1 MLLLVPGAVLLAG
14 ILYISENLR
23 KVDISKGF
31 DRAAWQLPQRTIE
44 SLRIQAGDQI
54 ADIGAGEGYF
64 VFRLADEVGDSGKVY
79 AVEIDGNLVTRLQKK
94 AKQKGYPNVTAVRAR
109 VEDPLLPD
117 GEIDLVFFC
126 DAYHHIENREMY
138 LVGLKKDLKPQG
150 RVAVVDW
157 KAIPIAKLF
166 VPSGH
171 WINVDSVLAEMN
183 SAGFI
188 LEKSHDFLPFHHFL
202 VFRVNNNIDKIP
214 SSG

>member
-1 MLLLVPGAVLLAG
+1 MLIPGVVLLAG

-44 SLRIQAGDQI
+44 SLRIRAGDQI

-64 VFRLADEVGDSGKVY
+64 VFRLADAVGDNGRVY
-79 AVEIDGNLVTRLQKK
+79 AVDIEEALVTQLEKQ
-94 AKQKGYPNVTAVRAR
+94 AKEKGYANVTAIKAHVD
-109 VEDPLLPD
+109 DPLLPD
-117 GEIDLVFFC
+117 AEIDLVFFC

-138 LVGLKKDLKPQG
+138 FARLKKDLKPQG

-157 KAIPIAKLF
+157 RAIPIAKLL

-171 WINVDSVLAEMN
+171 WINIDSVLAEMA
-183 SAGFI
+183 SAGFT
-188 LEKSHDFLPFHHFL
+188 LEESHDFLPFHHFL
-202 VFRVNNNIDKIP
+202 VFRVKNSIDRIP